1 MLRSARTWP
10 SCTSSPQHSDR
21 RPHREALLRIMTQ
34 FFCLGGIPTTP
45 DNVKIGLSLLNVRK
59 ARPWLRRSLG
69 KQCAFVVDQ
78 NKGLE
83 GGRNPHELEGDS
95 RSELHMR
102 DIRRGILAAAV
113 GAGGP

>member
-1 MLRSARTWP
+1 
-10 SCTSSPQHSDR
+10 
-21 RPHREALLRIMTQ
+21 MTQ
-34 FFCLGGIPTTP
+34 FFRLGGIPTTS

-59 ARPWLRRSLG
+59 ARPWLRHSLG
-69 KQCAFVVDQ
+69 KQFAFVVDQ

-83 GGRNPHELEGDS
+83 VGWNPHQLEGNS

-102 DIRRGILAAAV
+102 DIGRGILAAAV